1 MSMTDPI
8 ADYLTRMRNAIK
20 AGKKSVDIP
29 YSKFKLSISDILKKA
44 NYIND
49 FSVIESEGNKYISVK
64 LRYYGEECVIK
75 GLRRVSRPGIR
86 RYVPK
91 DKLPRVRNGLGLA
104 VISTS
109 KGLLS
114 DKQARALGIGGEVVC
129 YVW

>member
-20 AGKKSVDIP
+20 AGKKSVDMP
-29 YSKFKLSISDILKKA
+29 YSKFKNSITEILHKA
-44 NYIND
+44 NYINE
-49 FSVIESEGNKYISVK
+49 FSEIESDGKKYISIK
-64 LRYYGEECVIK
+64 LKYFGDDCVIK
-75 GLRRVSRPGIR
+75 GLRRISRPGIR

-91 DKLPRVRNGLGLA
+91 EKLPRVRNGLGLA

-129 YVW
+129 YIW

>member
-1 MSMTDPI
+1 MTDPI

-20 AGKKSVDIP
+20 AGKKSVDMP
-29 YSKFKLSISDILKKA
+29 YSKFKNSITEILQKA
-44 NYIND
+44 NYINE
-49 FSVIESEGNKYISVK
+49 FSEIESDGKKYITIK
-64 LRYYGEECVIK
+64 LKYFGDNCVIK

-91 DKLPRVRNGLGLA
+91 EKLPRVRNGLGLA

-129 YVW
+129 YIW

>member
-49 FSVIESEGNKYISVK
+49 FSVIESEGKKYISVK

-109 KGLLS
+109 TGLLS
-114 DKQARALGIGGEVVC
+114 DTQARALGIGGEVVC

>member
-20 AGKKSVDIP
+20 AGKKSVDMP
-29 YSKFKLSISDILKKA
+29 YSKFKNSITEILLKA
-44 NYIND
+44 NYINE
-49 FSVIESEGNKYISVK
+49 FGEIESDGKKYITIK
-64 LRYYGEECVIK
+64 LKYFGDNCVIK

-91 DKLPRVRNGLGLA
+91 EKLPRVRNGLGLA

-129 YVW
+129 YIW

>member
-1 MSMTDPI
+1 MTDPI

-20 AGKKSVDIP
+20 AGKKSVDMP
-29 YSKFKLSISDILKKA
+29 YSKFKNSITEILLKA
-44 NYIND
+44 NYINE
-49 FSVIESEGNKYISVK
+49 FGEIESDGKKYITIK
-64 LRYYGEECVIK
+64 LKYFGDNCVIK

-91 DKLPRVRNGLGLA
+91 EKLPRVRNGLGLA

-129 YVW
+129 YIW

>member
-20 AGKKSVDIP
+20 AGKKSVDMP
-29 YSKFKLSISDILKKA
+29 YSKFKNSITEILQKA
-44 NYIND
+44 NYINE
-49 FSVIESEGNKYISVK
+49 FSEIESDGKKYITIK
-64 LRYYGEECVIK
+64 LKYFGDNCVIK

-91 DKLPRVRNGLGLA
+91 EKLPRVRNGLGLA

-129 YVW
+129 YIW